1 MAVLLFIKIKI
12 LTIKKIEQMKKLI
25 IFGFALLMTT
35 ATHAQWWGD
44 KGVKGNG
51 KMTTIT
57 RTTGD
62 YDAIKC
68 AGSMDFILVAGEEGK
83 IKIEGEENLLEHI
96 VTEVKGDKLV
106 VKVEK
111 GINLKPSWGKTIK
124 ITIPFKDINEVSL
137 AGSGDLWNED
147 KITATNFKVSLAG
160 SGDIIVNVEAS
171 SVKGSIAGS
180 GDLTVKGTTNDL
192 EAKVAGSGDFHG
204 FGLEA
209 NNTIVSVAGSGDAE
223 VVSKKSLKA
232 RVAGSGDIEYKG
244 NPSKEDTKVSGSGSI
259 SN

>member
-1 MAVLLFIKIKI
+1 MKNSITLVL
-12 LTIKKIEQMKKLI
+12 
-25 IFGFALLMTT
+25 ALLAVT
-35 ATHAQWWGD
+35 ATYAQWWGN

-51 KMTTIT
+51 HMTTIT

-96 VTEVKGDKLV
+96 VTEVRGDKLV

-111 GINLKPSWGKTIK
+111 GINLKPSWNKTIK
-124 ITIPFKDINEVSL
+124 ITIPFRDISDVSL
-137 AGSGDLWNED
+137 AGSGDLWNKD
-147 KITATNFKVSLAG
+147 KITATNLNVSLAG
-160 SGDIIVNVEAS
+160 SGDIVLNVEAS
-171 SVKGSIAGS
+171 SVDGSIAGS
-180 GDLTVKGTTNDL
+180 GDLTLKGSTNDL

-204 FGLEA
+204 FELQA
-209 NNTIVSVAGSGDAE
+209 NNTDVSVAGSGDAE
-223 VVSKKSLKA
+223 VVCNKSLKA

-244 NPSKEDTKVSGSGSI
+244 NPEREDTKVSGSGSI